1 MLYRAVQ
8 RLRLSKV
15 ARVFTRWYRVAQ
27 TRRGE
32 RERVLAT
39 FSQLFN
45 YRSRGWSMLQRRA
58 MNKWCEVV
66 MDLKREELVAR
77 HRKTSMQSVMFR
89 LRHKCVAASFNQWLE
104 RLQQVRAG
112 CARSDSSFSFLLPT
126 LISVLLF
133 FLTLLCF
140 VFCFCLVGSTSLVSS
155 FFIKLLAVETEAKVC
170 QKNDGARAP
179 SLFPGL
185 V

>member
-1 MLYRAVQ
+1 MLPFFLFFLRFFFLSSFFRSRNVCTVVNERKVLYRAVQ

-32 RERVLAT
+32 RARVLAT

-112 CARSDSSFSFLLPT
+112 CARSDSSFSF
-126 LISVLLF
+126 
-133 FLTLLCF
+133 
-140 VFCFCLVGSTSLVSS
+140 FCRL
-155 FFIKLLAVETEAKVC
+155 
-170 QKNDGARAP
+170 
-179 SLFPGL
+179 
-185 V
+185 